1 MTTSGGMRDASA
13 DRSVRI
19 SASQAKPDNMWVETA
34 WMVLEAANNL
44 GDEATIEA
52 CLGVID
58 DVSDGELPSQSAMN
72 MIFGFLDIHAH

>member
-1 MTTSGGMRDASA
+1 MATSGGMRASSA
-13 DRSVRI
+13 DMSGKISV
-19 SASQAKPDNMWVETA
+19 SQAKPDNMWVETA
-34 WMVLEAANNL
+34 WMVLEAAKNL
-44 GDEATIEA
+44 GDEATMEA